1 MQLHSISIT
10 HLLLYSKIYQ
20 ILVKTKCGV
29 MLWCMFDTLPL
40 QRRYF

>member
-20 ILVKTKCGV
+20 ILVKTVKFNREVRRILIEKCAG
-29 MLWCMFDTLPL
+29 T
-40 QRRYF
+40 